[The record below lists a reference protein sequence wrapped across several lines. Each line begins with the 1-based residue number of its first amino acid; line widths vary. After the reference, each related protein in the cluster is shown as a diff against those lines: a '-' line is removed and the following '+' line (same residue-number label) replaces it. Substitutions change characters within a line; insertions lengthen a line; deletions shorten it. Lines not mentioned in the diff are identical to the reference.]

1 MTSRYPREV
10 AEILRSASS
19 KKAPTVQSG
28 KSRTADKIN
37 VRLPDGIR
45 QKIIESCRAEHITIN
60 TFVVQALEERL
71 ARAESRAQSLE
82 RISEQVAAIAT
93 HLGIPAEMKYT
104 EKSNLV
110 AEGDPGGLPP
120 IQADI

>member
-28 KSRTADKIN
+28 QSRTADKIN

-71 ARAESRAQSLE
+71 ARTESRQKRNAS
-82 RISEQVAAIAT
+82 
-93 HLGIPAEMKYT
+93 
-104 EKSNLV
+104 
-110 AEGDPGGLPP
+110 
-120 IQADI
+120 